1 MTSRIIGLLILL
13 LLIDGLFI
21 LLHLLYLE
29 AVLHDDLFRLDWERS
44 YAEFFQ
50 YAKMVAV
57 ILLLFVLNRRQPAAV
72 HWHWLLLFGY
82 FLLDDA
88 FMIHE
93 TVGGMLVTR
102 LNLPGLWGSR
112 PQDLG
117 ELLVY
122 AAAGLFFLIILLFT
136 YFRSDQS
143 ARRLSHYLLL
153 LMAAL
158 LFFGVFL
165 DLPQY
170 MVSDPALFRWLT
182 ILEDGGEHLVLSV
195 TVCFMLAW
203 LSRTAVRSEAAITGA
218 P

>member
-1 MTSRIIGLLILL
+1 MTRRKILGLLALL

-29 AVLHDDLFRLDWERS
+29 AILHDDLFRLDWERS

-50 YAKMVAV
+50 YAKMVV
-57 ILLLFVLNRRQPAAV
+57 IILLLLALNRRQPAAV

-93 TVGGMLVTR
+93 TVGGILVTR
-102 LNLPGLWGSR
+102 LNLPGLWGAR

-122 AAAGLFFLIILLFT
+122 AATGLFFLITLLLT
-136 YFRSDQS
+136 YFRSDQA

-153 LMAAL
+153 LMVAL

-182 ILEDGGEHLVLSV
+182 ILEDGGEHLVMSV
-195 TVCFMLAW
+195 TVGFLLTRRIDDLL
-203 LSRTAVRSEAAITGA
+203 LSDIPG
-218 P
+218 